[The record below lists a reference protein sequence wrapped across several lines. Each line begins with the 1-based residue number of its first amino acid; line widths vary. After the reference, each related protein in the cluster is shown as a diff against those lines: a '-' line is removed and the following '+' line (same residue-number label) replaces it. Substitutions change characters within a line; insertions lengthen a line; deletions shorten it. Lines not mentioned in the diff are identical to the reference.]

1 MHAHHRHI
9 ARRLPFALLIWATL
23 VSACMAHAGLMRS
36 SPPDGAMLMQR
47 PSGINLTFNEPV
59 ELLQATLLA
68 SGGNAMPLDGRGVD
82 GRLVVGLPDDLSDG
96 GYALTWRVVSEDG
109 HPVSGTIAFTIGAQ
123 SAPATTLVETGTVDG
138 SIGLVIARAVLFCAL
153 FFGVGISA
161 FRVLAGT
168 LPPSSTRLAG
178 TLLGTGAL
186 AAIAV
191 VGLQGLDMLGL
202 GLEGLLHL
210 TTWCRG
216 LQSSYATTSALCLLS
231 FGLAAAGLL
240 RVPAPVFTTAALLAP
255 VVAGVAISASGH
267 AGAADPQWLTR
278 TALVIHIAA
287 IAAWVGAL
295 QPLFALLAV
304 NDDAT
309 RVSLVRFSRAVP
321 VPVALLFGSGIAL
334 ATVQLGPPGAQWL
347 SAYGIVLAAKLSLVG
362 LVMGIACYNRWVL
375 TAPAARGDVRA
386 VRHLRR
392 AIVVETMLIVLVL
405 VLTST
410 WRFTTPPRAIDTAGV
425 AQLSASTETFHAVM
439 ETTETRD
446 GVAFDVRLTDCMGQP
461 LAPRSITAIF
471 IPAGDGP
478 VPLEAPLHLMG
489 GRWSTMTKL
498 PIARLM
504 TQWVVELRVRVDDF
518 DQVTVSLRPE

>member
-1 MHAHHRHI
+1 
-9 ARRLPFALLIWATL
+9 
-23 VSACMAHAGLMRS
+23 
-36 SPPDGAMLMQR
+36 
-47 PSGINLTFNEPV
+47 
-59 ELLQATLLA
+59 
-68 SGGNAMPLDGRGVD
+68 
-82 GRLVVGLPDDLSDG
+82 
-96 GYALTWRVVSEDG
+96 
-109 HPVSGTIAFTIGAQ
+109 
-123 SAPATTLVETGTVDG
+123 
-138 SIGLVIARAVLFCAL
+138 
-153 FFGVGISA
+153 
-161 FRVLAGT
+161 
-168 LPPSSTRLAG
+168 
-178 TLLGTGAL
+178 
-186 AAIAV
+186 
-191 VGLQGLDMLGL
+191 MLGL

-231 FGLAAAGLL
+231 FGLAAASLL

-309 RVSLVRFSRAVP
+309 RVSLVRFSRRAVP

-347 SAYGIVLAAKLSLVG
+347 SAYGIVLAAKLSLVC

-375 TAPAARGDVRA
+375 TAPAARGEFRA

-461 LAPRSITAIF
+461 LAPPLNHGSLPSSGRRPSAARGATA
-471 IPAGDGP
+471 PYGWTLVDHDQAAHCRAHD
-478 VPLEAPLHLMG
+478 AMG
-489 GRWSTMTKL
+489 GGAEGACR
-498 PIARLM
+498 
-504 TQWVVELRVRVDDF
+504 
-518 DQVTVSLRPE
+518 